1 MPETYAYSSD
11 GQARLVMSGWIT
23 NLLLYSS
30 AGGKIYAE
38 RYARRG
44 GFIGLFQTMGWVA
57 ADAQSLGL
65 EVIFQGLLPGT
76 VPALAQRNDGGPD
89 RHQVEVSY
97 WAVGAG
103 VKVDMIGGSVAPG
116 GGVLPNPGP
125 ALGPSSVDVRA
136 LRVRGRGVIDNQSL
150 TCDEI
155 VVGPFQSFA

>member
-65 EVIFQGLLPGT
+65 EIIFQGLLPGT

-103 VKVDMIGGSVAPG
+103 VKVDMIGGSKLRVAASFRTPVRRWG
-116 GGVLPNPGP
+116 HLRLMFERSESAVGVLSTTNPSP
-125 ALGPSSVDVRA
+125 AMR
-136 LRVRGRGVIDNQSL
+136 SL
-150 TCDEI
+150 
-155 VVGPFQSFA
+155 

>member
-1 MPETYAYSSD
+1 MPETYVYVAN
-11 GQARLVMSGWIT
+11 GQTRLVLSGWIT

-30 AGGKIYAE
+30 VGGKIYAE
-38 RYARRG
+38 RYVRRG

-57 ADAQSLGL
+57 AEAQSLGVEL
-65 EVIFQGLLPGT
+65 VFQGLLPGT
-76 VPALAQRNDGGPD
+76 VPALAQRSDGGPN
-89 RHQVEVSY
+89 RSAAEVSY

-103 VKVDMIGGSVAPG
+103 VKVNMVGGSIAPG
-116 GGVLPNPGP
+116 GGIIPNPGP
-125 ALGPSSVDVRA
+125 TLGPSAVDVRA